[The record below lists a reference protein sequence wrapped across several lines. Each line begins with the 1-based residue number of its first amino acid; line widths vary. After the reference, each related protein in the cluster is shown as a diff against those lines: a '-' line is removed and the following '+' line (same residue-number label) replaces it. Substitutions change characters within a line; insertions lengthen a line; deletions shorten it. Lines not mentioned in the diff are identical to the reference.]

1 VCGDTDAHG
10 LEVRNGYQEQREAMT
25 AAGAVPVRTPRVSD
39 KRVHAET
46 GERKRFS
53 PVSIVPA

>member
-1 VCGDTDAHG
+1 
-10 LEVRNGYQEQREAMT
+10 MT